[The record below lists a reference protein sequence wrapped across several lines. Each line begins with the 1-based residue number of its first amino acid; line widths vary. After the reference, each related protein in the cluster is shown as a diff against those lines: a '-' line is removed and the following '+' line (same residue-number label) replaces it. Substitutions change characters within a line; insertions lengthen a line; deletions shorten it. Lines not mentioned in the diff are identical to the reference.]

1 MFSGNTILGDGSVIM
16 IVDPNG
22 VVQALGGTVATQLA
36 AADALA
42 QPNQPAMQETTTSL
56 LVFRAGSSQ
65 PKAVPL
71 ALITRLEEIDART
84 IELSNGRHMVQY
96 RGHLM
101 PLITVDDQVR
111 VKGEGAQPLLV
122 FSDGGRSM
130 ALVVDEIID
139 IADERLDIE
148 VASASPGVLGSA
160 VIKGQATEV
169 IDVGHFVPLAFADW
183 FRGGE
188 ETRRR
193 SRPTVMLVDDSP
205 FFLNMLTPVLQA
217 AGYEVTAVSR
227 PRDAIELLIG
237 GQHADIVVTDIDMP
251 EIDGFALA
259 ERLRADNRTAHL
271 PIVGLSSV
279 ISVEA
284 VERGRQVGF
293 HDYVAK
299 FDRQGLIA
307 ALKEQADGRVAA

>member
-1 MFSGNTILGDGSVIM
+1 
-16 IVDPNG
+16 
-22 VVQALGGTVATQLA
+22 
-36 AADALA
+36 
-42 QPNQPAMQETTTSL
+42 L

-101 PLITVDDQVR
+101 PLISLDDKVQ

-122 FSDGGRSM
+122 FSDGSRSM
-130 ALVVDEIID
+130 ALVADEIVD
-139 IADERLDIE
+139 IVDERLDIE
-148 VASASPGVLGSA
+148 VTTASDGVLGSA
-160 VIKGQATEV
+160 IIKGQATEI

-183 FRGGE
+183 FRGKENAGRP
-188 ETRRR
+188 RR
-193 SRPTVMLVDDSP
+193 PNVVLVDDSP

-217 AGYEVTAVSR
+217 AGYDVTPISR
-227 PRDAIELLIG
+227 PQDAIELLKN
-237 GQHADIVVTDIDMP
+237 GQHADIVITDIDMP
-251 EIDGFALA
+251 GMDGFAFA
-259 ERLRADNRTAHL
+259 EQLRADPRMAHL
-271 PIVGLSSV
+271 PIIGLSSV

-284 VERGRQVGF
+284 VARGRQVGF

-307 ALKEQADGRVAA
+307 ALKEQVDSQVAA